1 MAVILSQGK
10 ALQQDQEYISHE
22 NLNNKTNTN
31 LIAEHIT
38 MDTSLIAEHIT

>member
-22 NLNNKTNTN
+22 NLNNKTMDTI

-38 MDTSLIAEHIT
+38 KNIH